1 MANSMLAIQPQAD
14 TTVGRSQKVA
24 LELVPYHNANVEDL
38 IMSLKVADV
47 FCPINACG
55 LWVQRIPHEV

>member
-1 MANSMLAIQPQAD
+1 MANSKLAIQPQGD

-38 IMSLKVADV
+38 SLKVADV